1 MRILLTGASSFTG
14 MWFAETLAKLG
25 HEVTAPIRKPLA
37 HYQDLRKQ
45 RIDRIAS
52 TCTLIEDCSYG
63 SESFLQLIKDQ
74 PFDLFCHHAAD
85 VTDYKS
91 PLFNPVAALANNTG
105 PIRPI
110 LESLL
115 NKGCS
120 RIVLTGSVFEPGE
133 GLGQGNDQA
142 VSPYGL
148 SKGLTSAL
156 FHYYC
161 AQYPIHLGKFVIPNP
176 FGPFEEFRFTSF
188 LIREWKEK
196 KEAFVSMP
204 AYIRDNIP
212 ASLLANAY
220 ADFAEHLPQTPGFT
234 RTNPSFYKGS
244 QGEFTKKFAEAMRP
258 RLQLDCAFKLADQTV
273 FQEPKERVNFDRLDP
288 HKLKWNEEAAWDQL
302 ASYYAT

>member
-37 HYQDLRKQ
+37 DYQDLRKK

-52 TCTLIEDCSYG
+52 SCTLIENCSYG
-63 SESFLQLIKDQ
+63 SDTFLQLIKEQ

-91 PLFNPVAALANNTG
+91 PNFNPVAALSNNTG
-105 PIRPI
+105 PIRTV

-120 RIVLTGSVFEPGE
+120 RILLTGSIFEPGE
-133 GLGQGNDQA
+133 GLGQGNEQA

-148 SKGLTSAL
+148 SKGLTSSL

-161 AQYPIHLGKFVIPNP
+161 AQYPIQLGKFVIPNP

-212 ASLLANAY
+212 ASLLAKAY
-220 ADFAEHLPQTPGFT
+220 ADFATNLSSTPGFT
-234 RTNPSFYKGS
+234 KINPSFYKGS
-244 QGEFTKKFAEAMRP
+244 QGEFTLKFAEAMRP

-288 HKLKWNEEAAWDQL
+288 IKLKWNEEDSWDQL
-302 ASYYAT
+302 ASYYAS